1 MTSIQ
6 TVPSCLLATLTACLA
21 LTACAQAGPQEPTE
35 PRPVVRPAAPTV
47 ERRELPPEA
56 VGALRYSLPTGWSV
70 ATSEGA
76 VAVLNPGFR
85 AEDTLDALVVL
96 ATEPRGAA
104 EQAAEGRASATAVDL
119 LRSRLAALAVDLQQQ
134 HVECRLTARAVRSV
148 ELASGIHGAELAV
161 DGAVGGLRPATVWV
175 AARADRDH
183 VAVALVVALRGKSD
197 TYVQATRRLLGHAV
211 FAVAEP
217 AAAEAVDRTAAAL
230 AGLSFGSESFGSDA
244 SLTTVYAFGG
254 GGMVTQRTMFS
265 SPFGGSD
272 KEERGRYEV
281 RGDQVTIRI
290 GEEVTIATLRRR
302 GGQPASLQFGRATYR
317 RL

>member
-6 TVPSCLLATLTACLA
+6 TIPSCLLATLTACLA

-35 PRPVVRPAAPTV
+35 ARPVVRPAAPTV

-56 VGALRYSLPTGWSV
+56 VGALRYTLPKGWSV

-104 EQAAEGRASATAVDL
+104 EQSAEASAVDL
-119 LRSRLAALAVDLQQQ
+119 LRNRLAALAVDLQQQ
-134 HVECRLTARAVRSV
+134 QVECRLTARAVRTV
-148 ELASGIHGAELAV
+148 ELASGIHGAELTV
-161 DGAVGGLRPATVWV
+161 DGTVGGLRPATVWV

-197 TYVQATRRLLGHAV
+197 AYLRETRRLLGSAV

-230 AGLSFGSESFGSDA
+230 AGMSFGSESFGSDA

-254 GGMVTQRTMFS
+254 GGMVSQRTMFS

-272 KEERGRYEV
+272 KEQRGRFEV
-281 RGDQVTIRI
+281 RGERVTMRI
-290 GEEVTIATLRRR
+290 GDEVTMATVQRRDGR
-302 GGQPASLQFGRATYR
+302 ITGLQVGRTTYR